1 MQNGDLPSSLNVIVG
16 AIAVSGIVFAAF
28 IVLAFAVGLVSLS
41 HH

>member
-1 MQNGDLPSSLNVIVG
+1 MQNGALPSSLNVIVE
-16 AIAVSGIVFAAF
+16 AIAVSSIVFAAF